1 MSSSGSSMKRS
12 ARSRRLAG
20 DPAWSLSAP
29 APVPALDTEPW
40 TSISTPSS
48 GVDLAGSA
56 LMGST
61 EAVSLGK
68 TGEDLACL
76 ALTRQGYAILARR
89 YRTRVGEID
98 IVAADGDTVVFVE
111 VKARRDTRCGA
122 PAEAVTWWKQ
132 RRIITM
138 ARFYLATHRCQQRP
152 VRFDVVSVLAPR
164 GAAPTVEII
173 RGAFTADG
181 W

>member
-1 MSSSGSSMKRS
+1 MQT
-12 ARSRRLAG
+12 AE
-20 DPAWSLSAP
+20 D
-29 APVPALDTEPW
+29 V
-40 TSISTPSS
+40 
-48 GVDLAGSA
+48 GSA
-56 LMGST
+56 AT
-61 EAVSLGK
+61 VSFGIL
-68 TGEDLACL
+68 GEDLACE
-76 ALTRQGYAILARR
+76 ALQRRGYAVLARR

-98 IVAADGDTVVFVE
+98 IVAADGNTVVFVE
-111 VKARRDTRCGA
+111 VKARRDTRCGV

-138 ARFYLATHRCQQRP
+138 ARFYLATHRCQDRP

-173 RGAFTADG
+173 RGAFTADR

>member
-1 MSSSGSSMKRS
+1 
-12 ARSRRLAG
+12 
-20 DPAWSLSAP
+20 
-29 APVPALDTEPW
+29 
-40 TSISTPSS
+40 
-48 GVDLAGSA
+48 
-56 LMGST
+56 MGSVDT
-61 EAVSLGK
+61 VKFGIV
-68 TGEDLACL
+68 GENLACE
-76 ALTRQGYAILARR
+76 ALQRRGYAILARR

-98 IVAADGDTVVFVE
+98 IVAADGGAVVFIE
-111 VKARRDTRCGA
+111 VKARRDTRCGV

-138 ARFYLATHRCQQRP
+138 ARHYLATHRCHHRP
-152 VRFDVVSVLAPR
+152 VRFDVVGVLAPR